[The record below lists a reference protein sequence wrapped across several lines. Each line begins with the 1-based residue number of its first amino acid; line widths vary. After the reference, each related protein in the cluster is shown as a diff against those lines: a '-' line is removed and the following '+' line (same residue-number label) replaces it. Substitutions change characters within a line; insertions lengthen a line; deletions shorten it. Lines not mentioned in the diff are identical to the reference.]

1 MEKILLVEDDQ
12 NFVFGIE
19 YTLSSEG
26 YNVIVANS
34 LQEARTSLTNHDI
47 DLILLDVNLP
57 DGTGYELCKEIRQT
71 SETPIIFL
79 TALDEEANIVAGLD
93 LGGDDYMT
101 KPIRTKEL
109 ISRIKAVTRRHQKSN
124 DGTIENVWTSGEIKI
139 HLLEGIVLKN
149 DQEIMLTGLE
159 YRLLLM
165 LMTHYKQISSRSAI
179 LHHLWDMSGEFI
191 DDNTLSVH
199 IRRLREKIED
209 NPAIPKYIV
218 TVRGIGYKWSIDVT
232 GGTL

>member
-124 DGTIENVWTSGEIKI
+124 DRTIENVWTSGDIHI
-139 HLLEGIVLKN
+139 HLQNNI
-149 DQEIMLTGLE
+149 
-159 YRLLLM
+159 
-165 LMTHYKQISSRSAI
+165 
-179 LHHLWDMSGEFI
+179 
-191 DDNTLSVH
+191 
-199 IRRLREKIED
+199 
-209 NPAIPKYIV
+209 
-218 TVRGIGYKWSIDVT
+218 
-232 GGTL
+232 